1 MLVGRPSLGNRR
13 LRGCG
18 LGVHVHEVREAI
30 TSALDRDPDEYIA
43 VRGSASPPTLTEWVR
58 QKAPSLI
65 QNFGMSLF
73 PQLIADDK
81 TAERIFRMPWW
92 TYDVRHANTDLLLSD
107 RPCLLEGNAV
117 DGECLIVLPLS
128 PMMLFFVCNRK
139 PQIQWQ
145 LRSLEHTSLVKR
157 VNRVSVLHAA
167 DRVYGTGKHHLP
179 LVEKFLCSDEW
190 PPR

>member
-1 MLVGRPSLGNRR
+1 VGYGQPPLQPLRRVRKSQREWVSALPAGGVSFSRSLLWIAWYPFPPSRGMLVGRPSLGNRR

-128 PMMLFFVCNRK
+128 PMMLFFICNRK
-139 PQIQWQ
+139 PQIQ
-145 LRSLEHTSLVKR
+145 
-157 VNRVSVLHAA
+157 
-167 DRVYGTGKHHLP
+167 
-179 LVEKFLCSDEW
+179 
-190 PPR
+190 